1 VKRGSVI
8 VAAIAFVAFT
18 LPLILAIVVYDPD
31 L

>member
-1 VKRGSVI
+1 MKRGSVVVA
-8 VAAIAFVAFT
+8 VAAFVIFA